1 MFAASQLPPH
11 QFFAACPAQEFAALE
26 RQAPQRIAETQARLL
41 TEHLRYAAEH
51 SPFYRAR
58 FRERGIDPES
68 IWSIADLA
76 RIPCTDKSDLSA
88 RNSEFLAAPKNEI
101 ADVCLTSAST
111 SDAPCALL
119 QTAADLARLA
129 YNEEA
134 AFGMVGIGPGDTMLM
149 CAAIDRCFMA
159 GLAYFMGGVKRGAR
173 LVRAGSGSAAQQ
185 WQMLKTCG
193 ANVMVGVPSL
203 MRHMGEYARENGEDP
218 ARAGIRTLVAI
229 GEPTRGRGLD
239 LLPAARQAEEM
250 WGAKIF
256 STYASTEIA
265 TSFCECPER
274 CGGHVRPELIVVEIV
289 DDSGAPLSAGQEGEI
304 VVTPLGVRGMPL
316 VRFRT
321 GDVSFLIEEPCGCGR
336 QTARLAPILGRKNQ
350 MLKFKGTTV
359 FPNAVVA
366 ALEGLPEVGGAY
378 VEAHRNPDGTDR
390 IVVYVHVRGVEPG
403 EKEGRQGQ
411 KGREGRKG
419 QRGQGGKKEQEER
432 KRLEEEVRARLRVV
446 PEIRLVTGEEL
457 AARVYETGKRKRTTF
472 FDLRTQ
478 RT

>member
-11 QFFAACPAQEFAALE
+11 QLFAACPAQEFATLE

-41 TEHLRYAAEH
+41 SEHLRYAAEH

-58 FRERGIDPES
+58 FREHGIDPEF
-68 IWSIADLA
+68 IRSIADLA
-76 RIPCTDKSDLSA
+76 RIPCTGKSDLSA
-88 RNSEFLAAPKNEI
+88 HNPEFLAAPENEI

-111 SDAPCALL
+111 SGAPCALL

-134 AFGMVGIGPGDTMLM
+134 AFGMLGIGPGDTMLM

-203 MRHMGEYARENGEDP
+203 MRHIGEYARENGEDP

-239 LLPAARQAEEM
+239 LLPAARQAEET

-265 TSFCECPER
+265 TSFCECRER
-274 CGGHVRPELIVVEIV
+274 CGGHLRPELIVVEIV
-289 DDSGAPLSAGQEGEI
+289 DDTGASLSVGQEGEI

-321 GDVSFLIEEPCGCGR
+321 GDVSFLIEEPCACGR
-336 QTARLAPILGRKNQ
+336 RTPRLAPILGRKNQ

-366 ALEGLPEVGGAY
+366 AVEGLPEVGGAY
-378 VEAHRNPDGTDR
+378 IEAHRNPDGTDR
-390 IVVYVHVRGVEPG
+390 IVVYVHVRGLELGRG
-403 EKEGRQGQ
+403 EGQ
-411 KGREGRKG
+411 KGRKG
-419 QRGQGGKKEQEER
+419 QKGQGGKKEQEER
-432 KRLEEEVRARLRVV
+432 KRLEEEVRARVRVV

-457 AARVYETGKRKRTTF
+457 NARVYETGKRKRTTF
-472 FDLRTQ
+472 FDLRT
-478 RT
+478 